1 MKPDQEW
8 LKTTLESIS
17 DAVILTDIEGNIR
30 LLSQKAELLTGWTS
44 EEALHKPLT
53 EVFQLLNADTHEV
66 LGGSMLSV
74 LKTGKNVVFDKNAVL
89 LSKTGEKR
97 PVKSKSKPVKDKD
110 NCIQGIVLVFKEL
123 ARKNK
128 KLAKA
133 EFLSFHDPLTGLY
146 NRKFFEEEFKR
157 LNTER
162 NLPISLAIIDIDYL
176 DEVKKFFGN
185 AEGDNLIKRV
195 AEIIKQ
201 ECRVDDIVARVSENE
216 FMILLPKTN
225 SKQADILV
233 NRINDLVDK
242 EKLGA
247 LNLPLSFGCEPTK
260 KKENEI
266 ALIYKEAAEKTPPL
280 KSTAKNLPT
289 NVLIEIIMET
299 LYHKNDM
306 EEKESAQVSKFCAEI
321 GQTLE
326 LSEKNI
332 ENLEMFG
339 LIRNIGKV
347 SLDSRILHKPDKL
360 TDSEMAEIKRHPELG
375 HEILSTMNEYAHLSD
390 YVLAHHER
398 WDGKGYPKGLKGEE
412 IPLEARIVAIAD
424 AYNAM
429 TSSRPY
435 RKALDEETAAEE
447 ILKNAGT
454 QFDPHLA
461 KVFVEKVLGKE
472 HIK

>member
-30 LLSQKAELLTGWTS
+30 LLSQKAELLTGWKN
-44 EEALHKPLT
+44 EEVLHKPLT
-53 EVFQLLNADTHEV
+53 EVFQLLNAATNEE
-66 LGGSMLSV
+66 LGGSMLNV
-74 LKTGKNVVFDKNAVL
+74 LETGKKVEFTKNAVL
-89 LSKTGEKR
+89 LSKSGEKR
-97 PVKSKSKPVKDKD
+97 PVRSMAKPVKDEDKH
-110 NCIQGIVLVFKEL
+110 IQGIVLVFKEL
-123 ARKNK
+123 VRKNK
-128 KLAKA
+128 KLGKA

-146 NRKFFEEEFKR
+146 NRRFFEEEFKR

-162 NLPISLAIIDIDYL
+162 NLPISLALIDIDYL
-176 DEVKKFFGN
+176 DDIKKELGHT
-185 AEGDNLIKRV
+185 EGNLIIKKV

-201 ECRVDDIVARVSENE
+201 ECRVDDIIARISESE

-242 EKLGA
+242 EKLGT
-247 LNLPLSFGCEPTK
+247 LNLPLSSGCEPTK

-266 ALIYKEAAEKTPPL
+266 ALIYKKAAEKTPPL
-280 KSTAKNLPT
+280 KSTAKNKPS
-289 NVLIEIIMET
+289 NALIEIIMET
-299 LYHKNDM
+299 LFHKNET

-321 GQTLE
+321 GQILE
-326 LSEKNI
+326 LGKKNI
-332 ENLEMFG
+332 ENLEMVG
-339 LIRNIGKV
+339 LIRDIGKV

-360 TDSEMAEIKRHPELG
+360 TESEMAEMKRHPELG

-429 TSSRPY
+429 SSRRPY
-435 RKALDEETAAEE
+435 RKAMNENTAAEE

-461 KVFVEKVLGKE
+461 KVFVEKVLGKK

>member
-17 DAVILTDIEGNIR
+17 DAVILTDIKGNIR
-30 LLSQKAELLTGWTS
+30 LLSQKAELLTGWKN
-44 EEALHKPLT
+44 EEVLHKPLT
-53 EVFQLLNADTHEV
+53 EVFQLLNAATNEE
-66 LGGSMLSV
+66 LGGSMLNV
-74 LKTGKNVVFDKNAVL
+74 LETGKKVEFTKNAVL
-89 LSKTGEKR
+89 LSKSGEKR
-97 PVKSKSKPVKDKD
+97 PVRSMAKPVKDEDKH
-110 NCIQGIVLVFKEL
+110 IQGIVLVFKEL
-123 ARKNK
+123 VRKNK
-128 KLAKA
+128 KLGKA

-146 NRKFFEEEFKR
+146 NRRFFEEEFKR

-162 NLPISLAIIDIDYL
+162 NLPISLALIDIDYL
-176 DEVKKFFGN
+176 DDIKKEFGHT
-185 AEGDNLIKRV
+185 EGNLIIKKV

-201 ECRVDDIVARVSENE
+201 ECRVDDIIARISESE

-242 EKLGA
+242 EKL
-247 LNLPLSFGCEPTK
+247 EPTK

-266 ALIYKEAAEKTPPL
+266 ALIYKKAAEKTPPL
-280 KSTAKNLPT
+280 KSTAKNKPS
-289 NVLIEIIMET
+289 NALIEIIMET
-299 LYHKNDM
+299 LFHKNET

-321 GQTLE
+321 GQILE
-326 LSEKNI
+326 LGKKNI
-332 ENLEMFG
+332 ENLEMVG
-339 LIRNIGKV
+339 LIRDIGKV

-360 TDSEMAEIKRHPELG
+360 TESEMAEMKRHPELG

-429 TSSRPY
+429 SSRRPY
-435 RKALDEETAAEE
+435 RKAMNENTAAEE

-461 KVFVEKVLGKE
+461 KVFVEKVLGKK

>member
-17 DAVILTDIEGNIR
+17 DAVILTDIQGNIR
-30 LLSQKAELLTGWTS
+30 LLSQKAKLLTGWKN

-53 EVFQLLNADTHEV
+53 EVFQLLNAATNEE
-66 LGGSMLSV
+66 LGGSMLNV
-74 LKTGKNVVFDKNAVL
+74 LETGKKVEFTKNAVL
-89 LSKTGEKR
+89 LSKSGEKR
-97 PVKSKSKPVKDKD
+97 PVRSKAKPVKDEDKH
-110 NCIQGIVLVFKEL
+110 IQGIVLVFKEL
-123 ARKNK
+123 VRKNK
-128 KLAKA
+128 KLGKA

-146 NRKFFEEEFKR
+146 NRRFFEEEFKR

-162 NLPISLAIIDIDYL
+162 NLPISLALIDIDYL
-176 DEVKKFFGN
+176 DDIKKDLGH
-185 AEGDNLIKRV
+185 AEGNLIIKKI

-201 ECRVDDIVARVSENE
+201 ECRVDDIIARISESE

-242 EKLGA
+242 EKL
-247 LNLPLSFGCEPTK
+247 EPTT

-266 ALIYKEAAEKTPPL
+266 ALVYKEAAEKTPPL
-280 KSTAKNLPT
+280 KSTAKNKPS
-289 NVLIEIIMET
+289 NALIEIIMET
-299 LYHKNDM
+299 LFHKNEK
-306 EEKESAQVSKFCAEI
+306 EEKESAQVSEFCAEI

-332 ENLEMFG
+332 ENLEMIG

-347 SLDSRILHKPDKL
+347 SLDSRILHKPGKL
-360 TDSEMAEIKRHPELG
+360 TDSEMAEMKRHPELG

-412 IPLEARIVAIAD
+412 IPLEARIVTIAD

-435 RKALDEETAAEE
+435 RKALDVETAAEE

>member
-1 MKPDQEW
+1 MKQDRGW
-8 LKTTLESIS
+8 LETTFESIS
-17 DAVILTDIEGNIR
+17 DAVILTDIQGNIQ
-30 LLSQKAELLTGWTS
+30 LLSQKAELLTGWTN

-66 LGGSMLSV
+66 LGGTMLNV
-74 LKTGKNVVFDKNAVL
+74 LETGKKVEFAKNVVL

-97 PVKSKSKPVKDKD
+97 LVKSKSKPVKDKE
-110 NCIQGIVLVFKEL
+110 NHIQGIVLVFKEL

-128 KLAKA
+128 KLAKT
-133 EFLSFHDPLTGLY
+133 ESLSFHDPLTGLY

-162 NLPISLAIIDIDYL
+162 NLPISLAIIDVDYL
-176 DEVKKFFGN
+176 DEVKKAFGN

-195 AEIIKQ
+195 AEVIKQ

-233 NRINDLVDK
+233 NRINDLVNK
-242 EKLGA
+242 EKLDA
-247 LNLPLSFGCEPTK
+247 LDLPICTGCDTIK

-266 ALIYKEAAEKTPPL
+266 ALVYKEAVEKT
-280 KSTAKNLPT
+280 KSTAKNRPA
-289 NVLIEIIMET
+289 NALIEIIMET

-306 EEKESAQVSKFCAEI
+306 EEKESAQVSEFCAEI

-332 ENLEMFG
+332 ENLEIIG

-435 RKALDEETAAEE
+435 RKAMDERSAAEE
-447 ILKNAGT
+447 ILRNAGT

-461 KVFVEKVLGKE
+461 KVFIEKVLGKE
-472 HIK
+472 HVE

>member
-1 MKPDQEW
+1 MKQDQGW
-8 LKTTLESIS
+8 LETTFESIS
-17 DAVILTDIEGNIR
+17 DAVILTDIQGNIQ
-30 LLSQKAELLTGWTS
+30 LLSPKAELLTGWTN

-53 EVFQLLNADTHEV
+53 EVFQLLNAETHEV

-74 LKTGKNVVFDKNAVL
+74 LKTGKNIVFAKNAVL
-89 LSKTGEKR
+89 LSKTGEKC
-97 PVKSKSKPVKDKD
+97 PVKSKSKPVKDKE
-110 NCIQGIVLVFKEL
+110 NHIQGIVLVFKEL

-133 EFLSFHDPLTGLY
+133 ESLSFHDPLTGLY

-162 NLPISLAIIDIDYL
+162 NLPISLAIIDVDYL
-176 DEVKKFFGN
+176 DEVKKAFGN

-195 AEIIKQ
+195 AEVIKQ

-233 NRINDLVDK
+233 NRINDLVNK
-242 EKLGA
+242 EKLDA
-247 LNLPLSFGCEPTK
+247 LDLPIYTGCDTIK
-260 KKENEI
+260 KKKNEI
-266 ALIYKEAAEKTPPL
+266 ALVYKEAVEET
-280 KSTAKNLPT
+280 KSTAKNRPV
-289 NVLIEIIMET
+289 NALIEIIMET

-306 EEKESAQVSKFCAEI
+306 EEKESAQVSEFCAEI

-332 ENLEMFG
+332 ENLEMTG

-390 YVLAHHER
+390 YVLSHHER

-412 IPLEARIVAIAD
+412 IPLEARIVAIVD

-429 TSSRPY
+429 ISSRPY

-461 KVFVEKVLGKE
+461 KVFVEKVLGKK